1 MYIAVVEVVDN
12 GVNVIMEEE
21 VVGVE
26 VIVV

>member
-21 VVGVE
+21 VEGVE

>member
-12 GVNVIMEEE
+12 GVNVIIEEE